1 MRTNL
6 LPHNRLAYQM
16 VMQSLSQNDRTCIV
30 HPTGTGKSY
39 LTAAVSEK
47 YKRILIL
54 APNNFAIDEVKKVT
68 YWHKGID
75 YMTYSLLMYRGASDN
90 YDLIVLDEFHRAGAD
105 MWGDAVKRLISENPQ
120 AKVLGTSATPVRFLD
135 KERDMAVELFDGNI
149 ASQMSLG
156 EAWSRNILPIP
167 TYVTGLFDF
176 STTAKETS
184 RKIEES
190 QNLSSEE
197 KAQRLK
203 MLHNIELEWQT
214 SHGMPAII
222 RKYVRKDVYRVIVFC
237 NDLKSLRQLE
247 YTVKEWF
254 DSAGIPI
261 DSINYLHHKLSDK
274 KKAKAMADFK
284 TDSNKGAKI
293 ILAVNMLNE
302 SVHIPNVDVVIML
315 RTTASR
321 IIYLQQLGRCLS
333 AANAEKPVVLDM
345 VDNISSTSC
354 IHDISNEF
362 ELREVGRA
370 KMERR
375 EPRTFTI
382 YDHMQE
388 IRDIVSNL
396 ELGIIHVPVET
407 RVANLRQFVSQHGR
421 LPKRV
426 ENKDYR
432 NYSILRAYHR
442 EEIEDIIQTYGKP
455 INKVPIE
462 TRIAN
467 LRQFISKNGR
477 VPKKK
482 DDGDDYNNWQYLYCH
497 QRNEISD
504 ILEIYGRPKPNF
516 DEVIKEYIEFCHK
529 NGRKPKR
536 TSADSR
542 ERYLDNFYF
551 DHKDAMLEI
560 PEVRKYIELYGREM
574 SIEIPLQKLREFYE
588 THHRKPSKADGD
600 IYYKIYRKLKYDER
614 PEVKAFFE
622 SVKHVGVKNEFE
634 TMNADERFQAIE
646 EFCEEHQRTPV
657 KADGDIYTL
666 YRYIKNSIHKN
677 DERLKAIID
686 KYHITGY
693 QRVTERLAAAVEFC
707 ERNNRLPNKSNDLR
721 KLIDHYPDHPIV
733 KQLYQKYGK

>member
-16 VMQSLSQNDRTCIV
+16 VMQSLSKHDRTCIV

-135 KERDMAVELFDGNI
+135 KERDMSVELFDGNI

-190 QNLSSEE
+190 QNLSNEE
-197 KAQRLK
+197 KAKRLK

-370 KMERR
+370 KVERR

-407 RVANLRQFVSQHGR
+407 RVANLRQFISQHGR
-421 LPKRV
+421 VPTKD
-426 ENKDYR
+426 EKEDYR
-432 NYSILRAYHR
+432 NWVILSGHHR
-442 EEIEDIIQTYGKP
+442 EEIK
-455 INKVPIE
+455 
-462 TRIAN
+462 
-467 LRQFISKNGR
+467 
-477 VPKKK
+477 
-482 DDGDDYNNWQYLYCH
+482 
-497 QRNEISD
+497 D
-504 ILEIYGRPKPNF
+504 ILEIYGRPKPNL
-516 DEVIKEYIEFCHK
+516 DEVIKEYVEFCRE
-529 NGRKPKR
+529 NGRKPQASK
-536 TSADSR
+536 TDKK
-542 ERYLDNFYF
+542 ENYLHYF
-551 DHKDAMLEI
+551 FSDHKDAMLENQ
-560 PEVRKYIELYGREM
+560 ELRQYVEMYGRNM
-574 SIEIPLQKLREFYE
+574 SPERPLQQLREFYE

-600 IYYKIYRKLKYDER
+600 IYYKVYRKLKYRDH

-622 SVKHVGVKNEFE
+622 SMKHVGVKNEFE

-666 YRYIKNSIHKN
+666 YRELSRCHK
-677 DERLKAIID
+677 DDVRLKAIKD

-721 KLIDHYPDHPIV
+721 KLIDNYPDHPIV